1 MGEYVQAGG
10 LKTWYDSW
18 GSGSPIVLLHG
29 GFVTNATWEPLVPQ
43 LAKSFNVIAPER
55 RGHGHTPDVEG
66 PITYD
71 LMAQDTIAFL
81 DTVVRQPADLVGW
94 SDGGN
99 VGLIVAAQRP
109 DLVRKLV
116 PISANFDDTGAVPAA
131 ADSMTSMTADSPNVA
146 FFRSQYEAV
155 SPDGPSH
162 WPVVFEKIKQ
172 MISSDIVLDRKGLG
186 SITAPTLVVA
196 SDDDIISLEHTVEL
210 YRSIPDAQLLI
221 LPGTSHGLIMEKP
234 NILAGLITDFLV
246 NDPVPTMMPIR
257 RAVRPQ
263 G

>member
-1 MGEYVQAGG
+1 MGEYLQAGG

-18 GSGSPIVLLHG
+18 GSGSPLVLLHG

-43 LAKSFNVIAPER
+43 LTNSFNVVAPER

-71 LMAQDTIAFL
+71 LMARDTIAFL
-81 DTVVRQPADLVGW
+81 DAVVRQPADLVGW

-99 VGLIVAAQRP
+99 VGMIVAAQRP

-116 PISANFDDTGAVPAA
+116 PISANFDDAGVVPGA
-131 ADSMTSMTADSPNVA
+131 ADSMMSMTADSPDVA
-146 FFRSQYEAV
+146 YFRSQYEAT

-172 MISSDIVLDRKGLG
+172 MILSDTILDHSGLG

-196 SDDDIISLEHTVEL
+196 SDDDIISLEHTIEL
-210 YRSIPDAQLLI
+210 YRSIPDSQLLI
-221 LPGTSHGLIMEKP
+221 LPGTSHGLVMEKP
-234 NILAGLITDFLV
+234 DLLAGLITDFLL
-246 NDPVPTMMPIR
+246 NDPAPTMMPIR
-257 RAVRPQ
+257 RAVSPQ